1 MKGLVI
7 ANCGAMGLDWERLSM
22 SGYLEAMAA
31 RSGDLGADAEPG
43 EVHDRE
49 RLLRFHNARKGAMH

>member
-1 MKGLVI
+1 MKGVVI

-31 RSGDLGADAEPG
+31 RDPDRSEGAEPSK
-43 EVHDRE
+43 RF
-49 RLLRFHNARKGAMH
+49 LRFAAAHGVIGHA

>member
-1 MKGLVI
+1 MKGIVI

-31 RSGDLGADAEPG
+31 RDPERTDNPEPSK
-43 EVHDRE
+43 RF
-49 RLLRFHNARKGAMH
+49 LRFAAAHGVIGHA

>member
-7 ANCGAMGLDWERLSM
+7 ANCGALGLDWERLSM

-31 RSGDLGADAEPG
+31 RSGDQETGAPDISPALKRFMAAHQG
-43 EVHDRE
+43 E
-49 RLLRFHNARKGAMH
+49 A

>member
-31 RSGDLGADAEPG
+31 RSGDQDIGAREISPALQRFMAAHQG
-43 EVHDRE
+43 E
-49 RLLRFHNARKGAMH
+49 A